1 MPLVL
6 TETASVSCAHA
17 APVQLRAGQSK
28 LTVGGAR
35 VLVAGDLVGAAVTGC
50 TNAPTPSGN
59 KPCLATTSAIG
70 GLSTRLRVGGRAVV
84 LETVGGLTDGVLGG
98 APQPWS
104 VKAAGQTKLKTL

>member
-6 TETASVSCAHA
+6 TEGASVSCAHA
-17 APVQLRAGQSK
+17 APVQLRAGQAK

-35 VLVAGDLVGAAVTGC
+35 VLVAGDLVGATVAGC
-50 TNAPTPSGN
+50 TNAPTPTGN
-59 KPCLATTSAIG
+59 KPCVTTTNAVG
-70 GLSTRLRVGGRAVV
+70 GLSTRLRVGGRAVL

-104 VKAAGQTKLKTL
+104 VKTAGQAKLKTR